1 MKHYLKELRVFLSHP
16 WDMRI
21 LILTNLVYGLVMPV
35 IEMFIGAYVMRKSDD
50 VKMVVTYQLAVYTG
64 IPFTFLVNGW
74 LLRHVSIKRLY
85 SVGMLLSGVSMVV
98 MMSLPELSLWGLG
111 VAGVIMGMSFGLYWS
126 NRDFLALCSTS
137 DANRNYYYGLENF
150 FATFLNIGVPL
161 AIGAFIARFGGEDAG
176 RVGLAYQIVT
186 GIVFVL
192 TILASVIVHQ
202 GRFQNPP
209 DTPFLYFRYHW
220 LWNRMQLLAVLKGIG
235 QGYIVT
241 APAMLVMSLVGK
253 EGSLGT
259 LLSAG
264 GVLSAVL
271 LYILGRT
278 TAPRHRIY
286 LFAAGWSL
294 FAVGAA
300 ANAVL
305 FDKLGVLLFMLLLVL
320 GRPLADVAYFT
331 IQMLVIDTVSTIEN
345 RNKYSYIFSQE
356 FGFYIGRFSGCG
368 LFILLANCI
377 SDQFAL
383 RYALLVIGLL
393 QLLSVPVARG
403 ILAGCARCALPST
416 GRRADQ
422 QRQLTSVE

>member
-1 MKHYLKELRVFLSHP
+1 
-16 WDMRI
+16 
-21 LILTNLVYGLVMPV
+21 
-35 IEMFIGAYVMRKSDD
+35 
-50 VKMVVTYQLAVYTG
+50 
-64 IPFTFLVNGW
+64 
-74 LLRHVSIKRLY
+74 
-85 SVGMLLSGVSMVV
+85 
-98 MMSLPELSLWGLG
+98 
-111 VAGVIMGMSFGLYWS
+111 
-126 NRDFLALCSTS
+126 
-137 DANRNYYYGLENF
+137 
-150 FATFLNIGVPL
+150 
-161 AIGAFIARFGGEDAG
+161 
-176 RVGLAYQIVT
+176 
-186 GIVFVL
+186 VL

-264 GVLSAVL
+264 GALSAVL

-294 FAVGAA
+294 FAMGAA

-403 ILAGCARCALPST
+403 ILSGCARCSLPST
-416 GRRADQ
+416 DRRTDQ

>member
-1 MKHYLKELRVFLSHP
+1 
-16 WDMRI
+16 
-21 LILTNLVYGLVMPV
+21 
-35 IEMFIGAYVMRKSDD
+35 
-50 VKMVVTYQLAVYTG
+50 
-64 IPFTFLVNGW
+64 
-74 LLRHVSIKRLY
+74 
-85 SVGMLLSGVSMVV
+85 
-98 MMSLPELSLWGLG
+98 
-111 VAGVIMGMSFGLYWS
+111 
-126 NRDFLALCSTS
+126 
-137 DANRNYYYGLENF
+137 
-150 FATFLNIGVPL
+150 
-161 AIGAFIARFGGEDAG
+161 
-176 RVGLAYQIVT
+176 
-186 GIVFVL
+186 
-192 TILASVIVHQ
+192 
-202 GRFQNPP
+202 
-209 DTPFLYFRYHW
+209 
-220 LWNRMQLLAVLKGIG
+220 
-235 QGYIVT
+235 
-241 APAMLVMSLVGK
+241 MLVMSLVGK

-264 GVLSAVL
+264 GVLSAIL

-278 TAPRHRIY
+278 TGPQHRIY

-294 FAVGAA
+294 FALGAL
-300 ANAVL
+300 ANAML

-403 ILAGCARCALPST
+403 ILKGCARSALPS
-416 GRRADQ
+416 ADSQAGQ
-422 QRQLTSVE
+422 QRQPTSLE